1 MRNLVRGGIIL
12 VILSLCVVFI
22 LAQTRPARVLSIAN
36 DSQEAET
43 LNRSVNTNTN
53 TNTNSNNSVSTTVRS
68 DKLVKTTGMSAARAA
83 SRGSFVAT
91 AYCLTGRT
99 AMGGGVRRGVI
110 AADPRVLKLGSKVL
124 LGAGSYTGQYTV
136 ADTGGGVKGRRIDIW
151 VPSCSEAR
159 RFGRRTVTIGVLG
172 QQ

>member
-1 MRNLVRGGIIL
+1 MRNLVRGGVIL

-36 DSQEAET
+36 DSQVKTETSDTKTNATNKEAD
-43 LNRSVNTNTN
+43 TN
-53 TNTNSNNSVSTTVRS
+53 
-68 DKLVKTTGMSAARAA
+68 KLVKTTGMVTAARAA
-83 SRGSFVAT
+83 SRGSFIAT

-99 AMGGGVRRGVI
+99 ATGGGVRRGII
-110 AADPRVLKLGSKVL
+110 AADPSILRLGSQIL

-136 ADTGGGVKGRRIDIW
+136 ADTGGGVHGRHIDIW

-159 RFGRRTVTIGVLG
+159 RFGRRTVSISSVEK
-172 QQ
+172 